1 MLIKQDL
8 VREYLKYIVPTMLTF
23 TLVSIYSIVDGV
35 FVGHAVGDAGLAG
48 VNVAYPLVQLM
59 AAVATGIGMG
69 GGVIASINVGKGDPA
84 AARRAMGTTFSLLLI
99 VAIPLMVFALF
110 LSHPIAYVL
119 GGRGETLEQA
129 VHYIN
134 AIMLGVPFQ
143 IITAGCLPL
152 VRNKGKVAYAMAVSM
167 TGGLVNVFLDWL
179 FVMVLGW
186 GTAGA
191 GWATAFSQ
199 FVSFVMCAFFFTRP
213 VNRIARADFKPMGS
227 VVAHIL
233 KLGIAPFG
241 LTLLPEFTVIF
252 INNSAVIHGGELAVA
267 AYAVIAY
274 VACIIQMLIQ
284 GIGDG
289 SQPLISKKYGAA
301 DYDNV
306 RRLRNT
312 NYVAT
317 YSIAIV
323 GVAVVYL
330 ARNEIPLLFGT
341 SPDAAALVAWA
352 MPIFSLAYLFFAY
365 THASTSFFYAIDNAK
380 SSTALVCGE
389 ALLIAP
395 CAFGLG
401 ALLGLNG
408 VWIAPAC
415 VQAILCLLAGAL
427 MRRNSKKMRE

>member
-1 MLIKQDL
+1 
-8 VREYLKYIVPTMLTF
+8 
-23 TLVSIYSIVDGV
+23 
-35 FVGHAVGDAGLAG
+35 
-48 VNVAYPLVQLM
+48 
-59 AAVATGIGMG
+59 
-69 GGVIASINVGKGDPA
+69 
-84 AARRAMGTTFSLLLI
+84 
-99 VAIPLMVFALF
+99 
-110 LSHPIAYVL
+110 
-119 GGRGETLEQA
+119 
-129 VHYIN
+129 
-134 AIMLGVPFQ
+134 
-143 IITAGCLPL
+143 
-152 VRNKGKVAYAMAVSM
+152 
-167 TGGLVNVFLDWL
+167 
-179 FVMVLGW
+179 MVLGW

-191 GWATAFSQ
+191 GWATAASQ
-199 FVSFVMCAFFFTRP
+199 LVSFVMCALFFARSA
-213 VNRIARADFKPMGS
+213 NRIARADFKPQGF

-289 SQPLISKKYGAA
+289 SQPLISKKYGAS

-317 YSIAIV
+317 YSIAFI

-352 MPIFSLAYLFFAY
+352 RPIFSLAYLFFAY
-365 THASTSFFYAIDNAK
+365 THASTSFFYAIDNAR

-389 ALLIAP
+389 AILIAP

-401 ALLGLNG
+401 ALFGLNG

-415 VQAILCLLAGAL
+415 VQAILCVLAGTL
-427 MRRNSKKMRE
+427 MHRNSRSMRS